1 MNAGRCRQGGETG
14 RTRPW
19 QDHLCFS
26 SSSPPHHSQSLFPN
40 YLPDLLPDTEG
51 DGAKCRRAGQRCV
64 VIALSTVLSTPQKHT
79 VQTQPFRAASN
90 SKPTKKS
97 QRESCKVGCSC
108 LSPWQARCQAGALL
122 PAPSPRGFGAGAAS
136 VLSHCPSHQQ
146 LPPLKLLLEKHPCS
160 SQRSKPIPPIPERNE
175 KPQSAA
181 LLLPLHEACLHCWK
195 CVKAD
200 ADLILALC
208 K

>member
-1 MNAGRCRQGGETG
+1 MSAHCQAQFLWKKSGCQRATPTLHHPQKQQTSESLIKTAKRPRKNKTSSILDVIHPAPCSALFFLRLCHPTQWHRESGQQWAWGHPTLNAGRCRQGGETG

-90 SKPTKKS
+90 SKPT
-97 QRESCKVGCSC
+97 
-108 LSPWQARCQAGALL
+108 
-122 PAPSPRGFGAGAAS
+122 
-136 VLSHCPSHQQ
+136 
-146 LPPLKLLLEKHPCS
+146 
-160 SQRSKPIPPIPERNE
+160 
-175 KPQSAA
+175 
-181 LLLPLHEACLHCWK
+181 
-195 CVKAD
+195 
-200 ADLILALC
+200 
-208 K
+208 